1 MKQSA
6 GLFFSMLAGGARC
19 ITRCVVGAALFAC
32 ISPSAE
38 ASNLVFQGQNAGLF
52 STANPAGT
60 AVLMN
65 SVTKPVATSTSS
77 SISSATLIQQSIVSQ
92 LSMRIY
98 NEIFKG
104 SGVSGYYDLGGG
116 NSINYLREGGYI
128 TVTIINSKNGTT
140 TLTVLDQ

>member
-19 ITRCVVGAALFAC
+19 ITRCVVGTALFAS

-65 SVTKPVATSTSS
+65 SVAKPVATSAAS
-77 SISSATLIQQSIVSQ
+77 SITPATQIQQSIVSQ
-92 LSMRIY
+92 ISSRIY

-116 NSINYLREGGYI
+116 NSISYLREGGYI
-128 TVTIINSKNGTT
+128 TVTINSTKNGTT

>member
-6 GLFFSMLAGGARC
+6 GVFFSILPGSARR
-19 ITRCVVGAALFAC
+19 ITGFISGVALFSGLFAAAEG
-32 ISPSAE
+32 SP
-38 ASNLVFQGQNAGLF
+38 LIFQGQNAGLF

-65 SVTKPVATSTSS
+65 SVTKPVATSAAS